1 MVFFFL
7 VDFSICKKVRLFLF
21 GDVDYLLNEYVS
33 CSYNELFLNN
43 GEIFFERNLDLSDV
57 ESDDFIDVSIGSLS
71 GN

>member
-1 MVFFFL
+1 M
-7 VDFSICKKVRLFLF
+7 
-21 GDVDYLLNEYVS
+21 DYLLNEYVS

-57 ESDDFIDVSIGSLS
+57 ESDDFIDVSIGSFS